1 MIKQLRSVLQSAL
14 SKERVGKEKEK
25 GYHVTSQLTVSASHK
40 TERWAVTSQQAV
52 CAACLHNDL
61 RTGGG
66 GRTARLHRTLC
77 RSGSWR
83 PCWLSWPAC
92 VHQTTAGGRKRRRR
106 HFRSVQFATQQQ
118 KNRAARLLICQ
129 QIVGS
134 LSFCM
139 FFLCHFF
146 LSVKKKQEPLSVT
159 SVTVCSRPPLP
170 PPPHTQAA
178 DTQVLG
184 GHLPARRAPWGSPPC
199 W

>member
-14 SKERVGKEKEK
+14 SKERVGKEKK
-25 GYHVTSQLTVSASHK
+25 KDTTWRVSWPSLPLT
-40 TERWAVTSQQAV
+40 R
-52 CAACLHNDL
+52 
-61 RTGGG
+61 
-66 GRTARLHRTLC
+66 
-77 RSGSWR
+77 RSGE
-83 PCWLSWPAC
+83 LSHHNKLC
-92 VHQTTAGGRKRRRR
+92 VLHVCTTTCAQEEEEEQLAFTAHCVEVGAGGRVDSPDPPVFTKPRLEDENDDDDIFGRY
-106 HFRSVQFATQQQ
+106 SLQQQQQ